1 MKFVKIGVSYGGI
14 MIVILLYFGCMYVCA
29 NIYGSI
35 DMIDK
40 SLINIVMVNYMK
52 LYKCYISIYVICEVL
67 EFCRF
72 EKFWKNENVKND
84 NFCKFVFVEK

>member
-1 MKFVKIGVSYGGI
+1 MFLWSLFKLALVNGGI

-67 EFCRF
+67 ELFRF
-72 EKFWKNENVKND
+72 EKFWKEWK
-84 NFCKFVFVEK
+84 CKEW

>member
-1 MKFVKIGVSYGGI
+1 MFLWSLFKLALVNGGI

-52 LYKCYISIYVICEVL
+52 LYKCYISIYRYVICEVL

-72 EKFWKNENVKND
+72 ENFWKEWK
-84 NFCKFVFVEK
+84 CKEW

>member
-1 MKFVKIGVSYGGI
+1 
-14 MIVILLYFGCMYVCA
+14 MIVILLYFGCMYVCV

-52 LYKCYISIYVICEVL
+52 LYKCYISIYVICKVL
-67 EFCRF
+67 EFFRF
-72 EKFWKNENVKND
+72 EKNENAKND
-84 NFCKFVFVEK
+84 NFCKFVIVEK

>member
-14 MIVILLYFGCMYVCA
+14 MIVILLYFGCMYVCV

-67 EFCRF
+67 ELFRF
-72 EKFWKNENVKND
+72 EKFWKEWK
-84 NFCKFVFVEK
+84 CKEW

>member
-14 MIVILLYFGCMYVCA
+14 MIVILLYFGCMYVCV

-40 SLINIVMVNYMK
+40 SLIYVVMVNYMK

-67 EFCRF
+67 ELFRF
-72 EKFWKNENVKND
+72 E
-84 NFCKFVFVEK
+84 NF

>member
-1 MKFVKIGVSYGGI
+1 MFLWSLFKLALVNGGI

-72 EKFWKNENVKND
+72 ENFWKEWK
-84 NFCKFVFVEK
+84 CKEW